1 MNNLLQFF
9 RYAFGRTTMSHYND
23 TSRKTV
29 TIRTLHRK
37 KKAGTPITMLTA
49 YDFSSATL
57 CDRAGVDML
66 LIGDSLAQVMLGMED
81 TVSLTMDEMVM
92 HCRSVA
98 RGAKH
103 SFLVADMPFMT
114 YNITIEAAIRNAGR
128 LIQEGRVHAV
138 KIEGGAERADTI
150 RSITHAGIP
159 VVGHIGFTPQTVSQ
173 LSGYRIQGRTG
184 DSAFDIYQD
193 ALALQAAGCVAIVLE
208 MVPGRVA
215 AQISRLLRIPTIG
228 IGAGAE
234 CDGQVL
240 VYHDL
245 LGLLDII
252 SARFVKQYINLG
264 ELITNALGDY
274 VVEVESRAFPAE
286 QHTYTIKDA
295 EFEKFVARLNSAE
308 PTP

>member
-1 MNNLLQFF
+1 
-9 RYAFGRTTMSHYND
+9 MSHHTD

-57 CDRAGVDML
+57 CDRAGIDML

-81 TVSLTMDEMVM
+81 TVSLTLDEMLL

-114 YNITIEAAIRNAGR
+114 YNITIEDAIRNAGR
-128 LIQEGRVHAV
+128 LIQEGRANAV
-138 KIEGGAERADTI
+138 KLEGGAERADTI
-150 RSITHAGIP
+150 RAITNAGIP

-184 DSAFDIYQD
+184 NGAFDIYQD

-215 AQISRLLRIPTIG
+215 TQISRLLRVPTIG
-228 IGAGAE
+228 IGAGSG

-252 SARFVKQYINLG
+252 SARFVKQYVNLG
-264 ELITNALGDY
+264 ELITNVLGNY
-274 VVEVESRAFPAE
+274 VEEVHNRTFPAE
-286 QHTYTIKDA
+286 EHTYTIKDA
-295 EFEKFVARLNSAE
+295 EFDTFVEMLNSAE
-308 PTP
+308 TNP